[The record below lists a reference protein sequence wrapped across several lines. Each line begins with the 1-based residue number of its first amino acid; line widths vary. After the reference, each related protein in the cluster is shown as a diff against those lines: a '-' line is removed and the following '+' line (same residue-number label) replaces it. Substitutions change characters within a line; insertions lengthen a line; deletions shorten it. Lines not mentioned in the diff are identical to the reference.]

1 MMNICV
7 QELAI
12 VPKFVMLLLDN
23 FLGDDVE
30 LLDRGEGV
38 ELRII
43 FKPFERLRLFRLV
56 VRGNFMFVSI
66 MNLQQKYKL
75 HHEIKFVL
83 SFDSDV
89 KL

>member
-1 MMNICV
+1 MNICV
-7 QELAI
+7 QELDI
-12 VPKFVMLLLDN
+12 VLKFVMLLLDN

-30 LLDRGEGV
+30 LLDRGEEV
-38 ELRII
+38 ELRIT
-43 FKPFERLRLFRLV
+43 FKPPERLRLFRLV
-56 VRGNFMFVSI
+56 VRGNFLLTSI

-83 SFDSDV
+83 SLDSDV

>member
-1 MMNICV
+1 MNMCV
-7 QELAI
+7 QELDI
-12 VPKFVMLLLDN
+12 VLKFVMLLLDN
-23 FLGDDVE
+23 FLGDGVE

-43 FKPFERLRLFRLV
+43 FKPPERLRLLRLIA
-56 VRGNFMFVSI
+56 RGNFLLTSI
-66 MNLQQKYKL
+66 INLQQKYKL